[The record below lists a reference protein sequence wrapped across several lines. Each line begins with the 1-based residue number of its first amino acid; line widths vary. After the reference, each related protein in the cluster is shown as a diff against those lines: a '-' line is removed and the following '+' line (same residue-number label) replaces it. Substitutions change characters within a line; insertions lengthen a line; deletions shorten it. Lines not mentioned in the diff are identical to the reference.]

1 MARVYQ
7 HRDRHMVQAV
17 QLMEHLITVIQ
28 LTDWEDQ
35 LTRWVDMDMELG
47 QLREDRV
54 M

>member
-1 MARVYQ
+1 MAQVV
-7 HRDRHMVQAV
+7 H
-17 QLMEHLITVIQ
+17 LMERLIMVIQ

-47 QLREDRV
+47 QLREDQV